1 MKRALLIRHS
11 SSETLAKNYLSVLEE
26 QGFDID
32 SLNLFESAPK
42 YNRFSA
48 PNLHDID
55 MIIVLGGPLSV
66 NDDYPA
72 LHKEQEYITDALS
85 INKPIFGVCL
95 GAQLLAKVLGAT
107 VEPTGG
113 YQFGLRKIFITSKGA
128 SDSVFSKI
136 TIPLVPMLHGDCFS
150 HPPESELLSEGII
163 LLRNGCYKRINT
175 AFRYRKSYGFQ
186 FEPQLT
192 LEEFQIWNRNLFD
205 DYKLMGNDF
214 DPEIESA
221 RNARE
226 FAVFAI
232 HHENQMRELLL
243 AFLENANLINI
254 E

>member
-11 SSETLAKNYLSVLEE
+11 SSETLANNYSSVLKE
-26 QGFDID
+26 QGFDIE
-32 SLNLFESAPK
+32 SLNLFEAAPK
-42 YNRFSA
+42 YNRFCA
-48 PNLHDID
+48 PKLPDID
-55 MIIVLGGPLSV
+55 MIIVLGGPLSA
-66 NDDYPA
+66 NDHYTA
-72 LHKEQEYITDALS
+72 LYKEQEYITKALS

-113 YQFGLRKIFITSKGA
+113 YQFGLRKIFITSEGA

-150 HPPESELLSEGII
+150 YPPRSQLLSEGII

-175 AFRYRKSYGFQ
+175 AFRYKNSYGFQ

-192 LEEFQIWNRNLFD
+192 LEEFQVWNRNLFD

-214 DPEIESA
+214 NPKIESA

-226 FAVFAI
+226 FAPFSL
-232 HHENQMRELLL
+232 HHETQMRELLL
-243 AFLENANLINI
+243 AFLENANLIDI